1 MNSSEKRR
9 KELLERTRMMYSD
22 RREPPA
28 VHPRFGSG
36 YGRLYDGEEETPP
49 VGTFGMRL
57 FLCLLLFAAFV
68 AMEKQEYEIFH
79 MDSAQIAEEI
89 GRDFNVKES
98 VREVWNNL

>member
-28 VHPRFGSG
+28 VHPRFGSV